1 MYKFGKLIMD
11 LKKRITADGSKKII
25 QNAVIVA
32 IIGIILLIAGSVF
45 FQGTPEKKEQVTPQ
59 PKNGTEAVETLNQKE
74 GETKDKLEKS
84 LEAIL
89 SQIKGAGK
97 VSVMVTFYSGN
108 ESVPAYNTK
117 NSTSDT
123 QEKDKEGGTRSV
135 KQSERENSIIFEESD
150 GVKKPYITKEL
161 LPKVKGVVIVADGAG
176 DAEVRSSLS
185 KATEALFEVASHK
198 IQVFERN
205 KN

>member
-1 MYKFGKLIMD
+1 MYKFSKLITE
-11 LKKRITADGSKKII
+11 LKKKITADGSKKVI
-25 QNAVIVA
+25 QNTVIIA

-45 FQGTPEKKEQVTPQ
+45 FQGTAKKSEKVTPQ
-59 PKNGTEAVETLNQKE
+59 PKNGTEALETLSQKE

-84 LEAIL
+84 LESIL

-135 KQSERENSIIFEESD
+135 KQSDKENNIIFEESD
-150 GVKKPYITKEL
+150 GVKKPYITKEM

-176 DAEVRSSLS
+176 DAEVKSSLAN
-185 KATEALFEVASHK
+185 ATEALFEVASHK

>member
-45 FQGTPEKKEQVTPQ
+45 FQGTPENKEQVTPQ

-123 QEKDKEGGTRSV
+123 QEKDKDGGTRSV

-205 KN
+205 NN

>member
-1 MYKFGKLIMD
+1 MYKFSNLIAN
-11 LKKRITADGSKKII
+11 LKKKITANGSKKVI
-25 QNAVIVA
+25 QNTVIVA

-45 FQGTPEKKEQVTPQ
+45 FQGTDKNEEKVPPQ
-59 PKNGTEAVETLNQKE
+59 TENGTEAVETLSRKE
-74 GETKDKLEKS
+74 GETKDELEKS

-97 VSVMVTFYSGN
+97 VSVMVTFYSGS
-108 ESVPAYNTK
+108 ESVPVYNTK

-135 KQSERENSIIFEESD
+135 KQADRENNIIFEESD

-161 LPKVKGVVIVADGAG
+161 LPKVKGVVIVADGAK
-176 DAEVRSSLS
+176 DAEVRSSLA

-205 KN
+205 RN

>member
-1 MYKFGKLIMD
+1 MYKFSKLITD
-11 LKKRITADGSKKII
+11 LKKRITADGSKKVI
-25 QNAVIVA
+25 QNTVIFA

-45 FQGTPEKKEQVTPQ
+45 FQGTTKKNEKVTPQ
-59 PKNGTEAVETLNQKE
+59 PKSSTEAVETLSQKE
-74 GETKDKLEKS
+74 GETKDKMEKS

-123 QEKDKEGGTRSV
+123 Q
-135 KQSERENSIIFEESD
+135 
-150 GVKKPYITKEL
+150 
-161 LPKVKGVVIVADGAG
+161 
-176 DAEVRSSLS
+176 
-185 KATEALFEVASHK
+185 
-198 IQVFERN
+198 
-205 KN
+205 

>member
-1 MYKFGKLIMD
+1 MYKFSNLIAN
-11 LKKRITADGSKKII
+11 LKKKITADGSKKVI
-25 QNAVIVA
+25 QNTVIVA

-45 FQGTPEKKEQVTPQ
+45 FQGTDKNEEKVPPQ
-59 PKNGTEAVETLNQKE
+59 TENGTEAVETLSRKE
-74 GETKDKLEKS
+74 GETKDELEKS

-97 VSVMVTFYSGN
+97 VSVMVTFYSGS
-108 ESVPAYNTK
+108 ESVPVYNTK

-135 KQSERENSIIFEESD
+135 KQADRENNIIFEESD

-161 LPKVKGVVIVADGAG
+161 LPKVKGVVIVADGAK
-176 DAEVRSSLS
+176 DAEVRSSLA